1 MLSTKD
7 RKIAEC
13 KLFMHIDAELRQL
26 MEMATLSVVHSEI
39 YACMNDTGKWEVATP
54 GNERLEAIQKLILAR
69 RLEICKAFDVM
80 PEEIG
85 LKISTNGQEKT

>member
-13 KLFMHIDAELRQL
+13 KLFMHIDAGLRQL
-26 MEMATLSVVHSEI
+26 MEIATLSVVHSEI
-39 YACMNDTGKWEVATP
+39 YAVMNDTGKMEVVTP
-54 GNERLEAIQKLILAR
+54 KNERLEQIQELILAR
-69 RLEICKAFDVM
+69 RLEICRAFDVL

-85 LKISTNGQEKT
+85 LKIPSNDQEKT